1 MVIFNSKLL
10 NYQRV
15 FPKFRPVS
23 GSLMEPEAGVEE
35 PPLIQAT
42 PELELAAVEDDSS
55 DEAPW
60 PPWDVATCG
69 DFKRKFLM
77 MFFMAFLL
85 ARQGMWIIYIYC
97 IYIYILIRQVFVIDN
112 FAYLRLNHDFQ
123 CTKIADLGYFW

>member
-1 MVIFNSKLL
+1 MAFQLSSINSCYIFGMISLIIIMITIYFNNTIYFNYHLL
-10 NYQRV
+10 IIIYL

-69 DFKRKFLM
+69 DFKRKF
-77 MFFMAFLL
+77 
-85 ARQGMWIIYIYC
+85 
-97 IYIYILIRQVFVIDN
+97 
-112 FAYLRLNHDFQ
+112 HDV
-123 CTKIADLGYFW
+123 